1 MPDDKLIPFEV
12 EVNVNKARVRV
23 TLMLKARPRQ
33 SPRSRSTSRMRKT
46 PKKMSRRSAKAAEL
60 RAYYVARSWRYTES
74 HPSTARAPYPF
85 PYLLAGNALPCSRS
99 QRSANSASASAI
111 CSGCQL
117 SASHCSIHSSF
128 RPPQRTV
135 GLSVPLHGLGVV
147 LRNALASVVQDA
159 EVILCF
165 GVALVG
171 QRTSQSQRGGI
182 NKVRW
187 PTTGQSIA
195 FEPKRTWTGRQ
206 HRLIDRK

>member
-46 PKKMSRRSAKAAEL
+46 PKKMSRRSAKAAELRAYYVARSWRYTEMSRRSAKAAEL

-128 RPPQRTV
+128 RPPQLVKLRSGATRKPK
-135 GLSVPLHGLGVV
+135 LSQLLWVSKSFLIS
-147 LRNALASVVQDA
+147 A
-159 EVILCF
+159 
-165 GVALVG
+165 
-171 QRTSQSQRGGI
+171 QR
-182 NKVRW
+182 
-187 PTTGQSIA
+187 
-195 FEPKRTWTGRQ
+195 
-206 HRLIDRK
+206 H